1 MFWKC
6 WSGEK
11 GQMLRI
17 EDCVKTFGE
26 QTVLE
31 HTSLNIEDPGMYVIC
46 GKSGCGKS
54 TLLNMIAGFEPLTSG
69 RIIKDADVMTIFQN
83 YELIEEMN
91 VYDNIFLDR
100 REDPEDIEL
109 LTRLGLGRLL
119 QQYPDE
125 LSGGQ
130 KQRVGIARA
139 LISHPK
145 IICCD
150 EPTESLDVTNK
161 EIVME
166 ILKEYSKDHIVIM
179 VTHQLDTIDAYAD
192 AVIRIE
198 NKKLVTDHAYHNADP
213 IDIRKMKPVE
223 QKSVKH
229 LVGKIIRRKNRIFIT
244 VFVVLM
250 LIVEMTYIMKG
261 VMFYIPQTDDTINAG
276 MIYVETD
283 DTGNITDSQLQNPEK
298 IVQFTDITEVNGTQ
312 YQMNIYPYVQS
323 DETLQVSGELPKDMN
338 VLINQNAAKALFQ
351 NDWMGK
357 KLNLTFLVDPYSADA
372 VFKVT
377 GVVEEKDTTA
387 LNVYYDLNGFMTY
400 SKTKTLSDNR
410 PFSMLIKQYGT
421 CYQKEIGYEKIAV
434 VMDKQKNNKSL
445 KLSSPLYEERKTLD
459 EHSRIYR
466 YLFTAFAWI
475 VAILLTFAVCMLT
488 RKETESHYK
497 SFAIL
502 ISQNADIRELK
513 KEYVLKKTMPVILFG
528 ILDLIALIIAHL
540 KVSYL
545 NVIPLIGLIGFE
557 LVVYLV
563 TIRISLADMKQEKIS
578 RMLKEMNG

>member
-1 MFWKC
+1 
-6 WSGEK
+6 
-11 GQMLRI
+11 MLRI

-31 HTSLNIEDPGMYVIC
+31 HTSLHIEDPGMYVIC

-69 RIIKDADVMTIFQN
+69 RIIKDAEVMTIFQN
-83 YELIEEMN
+83 YELIEELN

-100 REDPEDIEL
+100 KEDPEDIQL
-109 LTRLGLGRLL
+109 LSRLGLDHLL

-179 VTHQLDTIDAYAD
+179 VTHQLDTIGIYAD

-198 NKKLVTDHAYHNADP
+198 NRKIVMDHAYHNADP
-213 IDIRKMKPVE
+213 IDTREMKSVE

-229 LVGKIIRRKNRIFIT
+229 LVGKIIRRKNRVFIT

-250 LIVEMTYIMKG
+250 LIVEMTYVMKR
-261 VMFYIPQTDDTINAG
+261 VMFYIPETANTVNAG

-283 DTGNITDSQLQNPEK
+283 DTGNITDPQLQDPEK
-298 IVQFTDITEVNGTQ
+298 IVQFKNITEVNGEQ
-312 YQMNIYPYVQS
+312 FQMNIYPYVKS
-323 DETLQVSGELPKDMN
+323 DETLNVSGELPKDMN
-338 VLINQNAAKALFQ
+338 VLINQNAAEALFQ
-351 NDWMGK
+351 NNWTGQ
-357 KLNLTFLVDPYSADA
+357 KLNLTFLVDPYSSDA
-372 VFKVT
+372 EFTVT
-377 GVVEEKDTTA
+377 GVIEEKDTTA
-387 LNVYYDLNGFMTY
+387 LNVYYDLNGFMEY
-400 SKTKTLSDNR
+400 SKKKTLSDNR
-410 PFSMLIKQYGT
+410 PFSMLIKEYGT
-421 CYQKEIGYEKIAV
+421 YYQKKIGYEQIPAV
-434 VMDKQKNNKSL
+434 MGRFKNNKSV
-445 KLSSPLYEERKTLD
+445 KLYSPLYEERQTLD
-459 EHSRIYR
+459 EHSRIYQ
-466 YLFTAFAWI
+466 YLFTAFAGI
-475 VAILLTFAVCMLT
+475 IAVLLTFAVCMLT

-502 ISQNADIRELK
+502 ISQNADIKELK
-513 KEYVLKKTMPVILFG
+513 KEYVLKKTKPVIVFG
-528 ILDLIALIIAHL
+528 ILNLIALIIAQM

-545 NVIPLIGLIGFE
+545 NVIPLIGLIAFE
-557 LVVYLV
+557 FVVYFV
-563 TIRISLADMKQEKIS
+563 IIRISLSDMKPEKIS
-578 RMLKEMNG
+578 QMLKEMNG

>member
-1 MFWKC
+1 
-6 WSGEK
+6 
-11 GQMLRI
+11 MLRI

-69 RIIKDADVMTIFQN
+69 SIIKDAEVMTIFQN
-83 YELIEEMN
+83 YELIEELN

-100 REDPEDIEL
+100 REEPEDIEL
-109 LTRLGLGRLL
+109 LTRLGLDRLL

-161 EIVME
+161 EIVMK

-179 VTHQLDTIDAYAD
+179 VTHQLDTIDTYAD
-192 AVIRIE
+192 VLIRIE
-198 NKKLVTDHAYHNADP
+198 NKKLVMDRVYHNLDP
-213 IDIRKMKPVE
+213 IDTREMKPVE

-229 LVGKIIRRKNRIFIT
+229 LVGKIIRRKNRVFIT

-250 LIVEMTYIMKG
+250 LIVEMTYVMKRI
-261 VMFYIPQTDDTINAG
+261 MFYIPQTVSTVNAN

-283 DTGNITDSQLQNPEK
+283 DTGSIADAQLQNPEK
-298 IVQFTDITEVNGTQ
+298 IVQFKNITDVNGTQ
-312 YQMNIYPYVQS
+312 FQMGIYPYVQS

-338 VLINQNAAKALFQ
+338 VLINQNAAEALFQ
-351 NDWMGK
+351 NNWMGQE
-357 KLNLTFLVDPYSADA
+357 LNLTFLVDPYSADA

-377 GVVEEKDTTA
+377 GVVEEKDTAA
-387 LNVYYDLNGFMTY
+387 LNVYYDLNGFMEY

-410 PFSMLIKQYGT
+410 PFSMLIKEYGT
-421 CYQKEIGYEKIAV
+421 YYQKKIGYEEIPA
-434 VMDKQKNNKSL
+434 VMDRLKNNKSV
-445 KLSSPLYEERKTLD
+445 KLYSPLYEERKTLD

-475 VAILLTFAVCMLT
+475 IAVLLTFAVCMLT

-502 ISQNADIRELK
+502 ISQNADIRVLK
-513 KEYVLKKTMPVILFG
+513 KEYILKKTKPVILFG
-528 ILDLIALIIAHL
+528 ILNVMALIIAQL

-545 NVIPLIGLIGFE
+545 NAAPLIGLIGFE
-557 LVVYLV
+557 LLVYIV
-563 TIRISLADMKQEKIS
+563 MIRISLADMKQEKIS
-578 RMLKEMNG
+578 QMLKEMNG

>member
-1 MFWKC
+1 
-6 WSGEK
+6 
-11 GQMLRI
+11 MLRI

-69 RIIKDADVMTIFQN
+69 SIIKDAEVMTIFQN
-83 YELIEEMN
+83 YELIEELN

-100 REDPEDIEL
+100 REEPEDIEL
-109 LTRLGLGRLL
+109 LTRLGLDRLL

-161 EIVME
+161 EIVMK

-179 VTHQLDTIDAYAD
+179 VTHQLDTIGTYAD
-192 AVIRIE
+192 VLIRIE
-198 NKKLVTDHAYHNADP
+198 NKKLVMDRVYHNLDP
-213 IDIRKMKPVE
+213 IDTREMKPVE

-229 LVGKIIRRKNRIFIT
+229 LVGKIIRRKNRVFIT

-250 LIVEMTYIMKG
+250 LIVEMTYVMKRI
-261 VMFYIPQTDDTINAG
+261 MFYIPQTVSTVNAN

-283 DTGNITDSQLQNPEK
+283 DTGSIADAQLQNPEK
-298 IVQFTDITEVNGTQ
+298 IVQFKNITDVNGTQ
-312 YQMNIYPYVQS
+312 FQMGIYPYVQS
-323 DETLQVSGELPKDMN
+323 DETLHVSGELPKDMN
-338 VLINQNAAKALFQ
+338 VLINQNAAEALFQ
-351 NDWMGK
+351 NNWMGQE
-357 KLNLTFLVDPYSADA
+357 LNLTFLVDPYSADA

-377 GVVEEKDTTA
+377 GVIEEKDTAA
-387 LNVYYDLNGFMTY
+387 LNVYYDLNGFMEY

-410 PFSMLIKQYGT
+410 PFSMLIKEYGT
-421 CYQKEIGYEKIAV
+421 YYQRKIGYEEIPA
-434 VMDKQKNNKSL
+434 VMDRLKNNKSV
-445 KLSSPLYEERKTLD
+445 KLYSPLYEERKTLD

-475 VAILLTFAVCMLT
+475 IAVLLTFAVCMLT

-502 ISQNADIRELK
+502 ISQNADIRVLK
-513 KEYVLKKTMPVILFG
+513 KEYILKKTKPVILFG
-528 ILDLIALIIAHL
+528 ILNVMALIIAQL

-545 NVIPLIGLIGFE
+545 NAAPLIGLIGFE
-557 LVVYLV
+557 LLVYIV
-563 TIRISLADMKQEKIS
+563 MIRISLADMKQEKIS
-578 RMLKEMNG
+578 QMLKEMNG

>member
-1 MFWKC
+1 
-6 WSGEK
+6 
-11 GQMLRI
+11 MLRI

-69 RIIKDADVMTIFQN
+69 SIIKDAEVMTIFQN
-83 YELIEEMN
+83 YELIEELN

-100 REDPEDIEL
+100 REEPEDIEL
-109 LTRLGLGRLL
+109 LTRLGLDRLL

-161 EIVME
+161 EIVMK

-179 VTHQLDTIDAYAD
+179 VTHQLDTIGTYAD
-192 AVIRIE
+192 VLIRIE
-198 NKKLVTDHAYHNADP
+198 NKKLVMDRVYHNLDP
-213 IDIRKMKPVE
+213 IDTREMKPVE

-229 LVGKIIRRKNRIFIT
+229 LVGKIIRRKNRVFIT

-250 LIVEMTYIMKG
+250 LIVEMTYVMKRI
-261 VMFYIPQTDDTINAG
+261 MFYIPQTVSTVNAN

-283 DTGNITDSQLQNPEK
+283 DTGSIADAQLQNPEK
-298 IVQFTDITEVNGTQ
+298 IVQFKNITDVNGTQ
-312 YQMNIYPYVQS
+312 FQMGIYPYVQS

-338 VLINQNAAKALFQ
+338 VLINQNAAEALFQ
-351 NDWMGK
+351 NNWMGQE
-357 KLNLTFLVDPYSADA
+357 LNLTFLVDPYSADA

-377 GVVEEKDTTA
+377 GVVEEKDTAA
-387 LNVYYDLNGFMTY
+387 LNVYYDLNGFMEY

-410 PFSMLIKQYGT
+410 PFSMLIKEYGT
-421 CYQKEIGYEKIAV
+421 YYQKKIGYEEVLA
-434 VMDKQKNNKSL
+434 VMDRLKNNKSV
-445 KLSSPLYEERKTLD
+445 KLYSPLYEERKTLD

-475 VAILLTFAVCMLT
+475 IAVLLTFAVCMLT

-502 ISQNADIRELK
+502 ISQNADIRVLK
-513 KEYVLKKTMPVILFG
+513 KEYILKKTKPVILFG
-528 ILDLIALIIAHL
+528 ILNVMALIIAQL

-545 NVIPLIGLIGFE
+545 NAAPLIGLIGFE
-557 LVVYLV
+557 LLVYIV
-563 TIRISLADMKQEKIS
+563 MIRISLADMKQEKIS
-578 RMLKEMNG
+578 QMLKEMNG

>member
-1 MFWKC
+1 
-6 WSGEK
+6 
-11 GQMLRI
+11 MLRI

-69 RIIKDADVMTIFQN
+69 SIIKDAEVMTIFQN
-83 YELIEEMN
+83 YELIEELN

-100 REDPEDIEL
+100 REEPEDIKL
-109 LTRLGLGRLL
+109 LTRLGLDRLL

-161 EIVME
+161 EIVMK

-179 VTHQLDTIDAYAD
+179 VTHQLDTIGTYAD
-192 AVIRIE
+192 VLIRIE
-198 NKKLVTDHAYHNADP
+198 NKKLVMDRVYHNLDP
-213 IDIRKMKPVE
+213 IDTREMKPVE

-229 LVGKIIRRKNRIFIT
+229 LVGKIIRRKNRVFIT

-250 LIVEMTYIMKG
+250 LIVEMTYVMKRI
-261 VMFYIPQTDDTINAG
+261 MFYIPQTVSTVNAN

-283 DTGNITDSQLQNPEK
+283 DTGSIADAQLQNPEK
-298 IVQFTDITEVNGTQ
+298 IVQFKNITDVNGTQ
-312 YQMNIYPYVQS
+312 FQMGIYPYVQS
-323 DETLQVSGELPKDMN
+323 DETLHVSGELPKDMN
-338 VLINQNAAKALFQ
+338 VLINQNAAEALFQ
-351 NDWMGK
+351 NNWMGQE
-357 KLNLTFLVDPYSADA
+357 LNLTFLVDPYSADA

-377 GVVEEKDTTA
+377 GVIEEKDTAA
-387 LNVYYDLNGFMTY
+387 LNVYYDLNGFMEY

-410 PFSMLIKQYGT
+410 PFSMLIKEYGT
-421 CYQKEIGYEKIAV
+421 YYQRKIGYEEIPA
-434 VMDKQKNNKSL
+434 VMDRLKNNKSV
-445 KLSSPLYEERKTLD
+445 KLYSPLYEERKTLD

-475 VAILLTFAVCMLT
+475 IAVLLTFAVCMLT

-502 ISQNADIRELK
+502 ISQNADIRVLK
-513 KEYVLKKTMPVILFG
+513 KEYILKKTKPVILFG
-528 ILDLIALIIAHL
+528 ILNVMALIIAQL

-545 NVIPLIGLIGFE
+545 NAAPLIGLIGFE
-557 LVVYLV
+557 LLVYIV
-563 TIRISLADMKQEKIS
+563 MIRISLADMKQEKIS
-578 RMLKEMNG
+578 QMLKEMNG